1 MTVLLLAPLA
11 LLVVV
16 ALFRS
21 VGCTLDRSGLLEEAV
36 GWDYDGT
43 VLSHANLAGYWRL
56 GETAGTTATDAT
68 GANNGTYESETLV
81 EDAGALS
88 PAAPGVTTL
97 GAPGMVASESAHTSV
112 HVDGGYVEVPFAA
125 ALNTAQFSIEIWAA
139 PDWDPA
145 ETVGAGD
152 KPVRCLMASREVSG
166 GPGGSPRGFALYAWR
181 DPLDTADTTFR
192 WQIWVGNGMAGEDW
206 VKRVGPPV
214 EFGQPTHLAVT
225 YDGTTLKLYVNGSE
239 DEAGTPD
246 EATATAYSP
255 NTSSPLYIGMGAPE
269 APAPLYPFKGRLQE
283 AAVYNAALTPAQV
296 DDRVIAGT
304 TTGP

>member
-1 MTVLLLAPLA
+1 MTALILAPLA
-11 LLVVV
+11 LLGIVV
-16 ALFRS
+16 LFRF

-56 GETAGTTATDAT
+56 GEAAGTTANDET
-68 GANNGTYESETLV
+68 GANNGTYESATLA
-81 EDAGALS
+81 EDAAALS

-97 GAPGMVASESAHTSV
+97 GATGMIVSDAVHTSV

-139 PDWDPA
+139 ADWDPA
-145 ETVGAGD
+145 ETVGASAA
-152 KPVRCLMASREVSG
+152 PYRCLMASREVSG
-166 GPGGSPRGFALYAWR
+166 GPGGSPRGFTLYAGP
-181 DPLDTADTTFR
+181 DNTIPGDTTFR
-192 WQIWVGNGMAGEDW
+192 WQIWVGTGVAGSDW
-206 VKRVGPPV
+206 VRLVGPAV
-214 EFGQPTHLAVT
+214 EFGTPTHLAAT

-246 EATATAYSP
+246 ESTATGYSP

>member
-1 MTVLLLAPLA
+1 MTALILTPLVLVAI
-11 LLVVV
+11 VV
-16 ALFRS
+16 LFRS

-56 GETAGTTATDAT
+56 GEAAGTTASDET
-68 GANNGTYESETLV
+68 GAHDGTYDSATLV
-81 EDAGALS
+81 EDGPAQS

-97 GAPGMVASESAHTSV
+97 GAPGMIASDAAHTSV
-112 HVDGGYVEVPFAA
+112 NVDGGYVEVPFAA
-125 ALNTAQFSIEIWAA
+125 PLNTPQFSIEVWAA

-145 ETVGAGD
+145 ETVGAGA
-152 KPVRCLMASREVSG
+152 KPFRCLMASREVSG
-166 GPGGSPRGFALYAWR
+166 GAARGFALYAGP
-181 DPLDTADTTFR
+181 DLTVPGDTTFR
-192 WQIWVGNGMAGEDW
+192 WQVWVGDGGPAW
-206 VKRVGPPV
+206 QRLVGPAV
-214 EFGQPTHLAVT
+214 DFAQPTHLAVT
-225 YDGTTLKLYVNGSE
+225 YDSTTLRLFVNGSE

-246 EATATAYSP
+246 ASMAVGYDA

-269 APAPLYPFKGRLQE
+269 AATPQFPFKGRLQE